1 MNYKIVFCD
10 LDGTLLNSNHQLSTG
25 NANTIK
31 NLPVP
36 FIAVSARMPKGITCF
51 TDQLGIDCPICAYN
65 GAYIFHHD
73 RIINNDTIP
82 YPIVKDIAA
91 TLKDTAAHLSIYQF
105 DEWYIKENDIYSQ
118 NEARITNIA
127 PSVVDFSKTDLSN
140 VNKLLVISS
149 LDDTDAIFASL
160 QKYRGQ
166 VNIVKSKPDYIEI
179 MPKGASK
186 QEAIRLILKHYN
198 LEASQAIAIGDNYN
212 DEPMIGAVGRGIL
225 LANAPGD
232 LRAMYET
239 SEYTN
244 DQDGVSKILEQL
256 VSKK

>member
-10 LDGTLLNSNHQLSTG
+10 LDGTLLNSNHQLSTS

-73 RIINNDTIP
+73 RIINNVTIP
-82 YPIVKDIAA
+82 YHLVKDIAA
-91 TLKDTAAHLSIYQF
+91 ALKDTTAHLSIYQS
-105 DEWYIKENDIYSQ
+105 DEWYIEKNDIYSK
-118 NEARITNIA
+118 NEAQITNIT

-149 LDDTDAIFASL
+149 LDDIDAITASL
-160 QKYRGQ
+160 QNYRDQ
-166 VNIVKSKPDYIEI
+166 VTIVKSKPDYVEI
-179 MPKGASK
+179 MPKGTSK
-186 QEAIRLILKHYN
+186 QEAIRLILEYYS
-198 LEASQAIAIGDNYN
+198 LEAHQAIAIGDNYN

-232 LRAMYET
+232 LRAIYET
-239 SEYTN
+239 SQYTN

-256 VSKK
+256 ILKK